1 MVAGVVLPQN
11 PNSAPFRFSLG
22 YHNITIPG
30 DRSHHAPVPKH
41 VIIDRDKDDNE
52 YYTRLFA
59 KEQSYRSMLRILG
72 YWRKRILGQK
82 IPSTCSEYEKFIIS
96 EETHETKEKI
106 YSDNAFSNNHII
118 VAVIWDHEMLS
129 FV

>member
-1 MVAGVVLPQN
+1 MVAGVALPQN

-59 KEQSYRSMLRILG
+59 KEQSAR
-72 YWRKRILGQK
+72 
-82 IPSTCSEYEKFIIS
+82 CSVS
-96 EETHETKEKI
+96 WVLTETDSRTENSGMYDTDTKAPA
-106 YSDNAFSNNHII
+106 S
-118 VAVIWDHEMLS
+118 
-129 FV
+129 

>member
-1 MVAGVVLPQN
+1 MVAGVALPQN

-72 YWRKRILGQK
+72 IDGNGIPGPK
-82 IPSTCSEYEKFIIS
+82 IPECTTPIRKHRLPSKFPR
-96 EETHETKEKI
+96 I
-106 YSDNAFSNNHII
+106 YKT
-118 VAVIWDHEMLS
+118 ML
-129 FV
+129 

>member
-1 MVAGVVLPQN
+1 MVAGVALPQN

-59 KEQSYRSMLRILG
+59 KEQSYRSILRILG
-72 YWRKRILGQK
+72 IDGNGFSGQGKKKPSVRTGADWSGHRNRSVLPCCILRQ
-82 IPSTCSEYEKFIIS
+82 
-96 EETHETKEKI
+96 
-106 YSDNAFSNNHII
+106 D
-118 VAVIWDHEMLS
+118 
-129 FV
+129 